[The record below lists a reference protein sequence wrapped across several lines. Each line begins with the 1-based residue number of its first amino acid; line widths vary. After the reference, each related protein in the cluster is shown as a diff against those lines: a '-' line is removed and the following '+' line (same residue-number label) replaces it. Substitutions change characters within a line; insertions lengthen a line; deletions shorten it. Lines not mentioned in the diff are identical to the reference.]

1 MHGKSSRTH
10 VVGIR
15 LKNETYQKVLKR
27 ISKVGKYRTVASYL
41 QDRLEYDLNRKHG

>member
-1 MHGKSSRTH
+1 MHGKSSRTR

-15 LKNETYQKVLKR
+15 LKNETYEKVLRRVLK
-27 ISKVGKYRTVASYL
+27 IGKYKTVASYL